1 MTLPMEV
8 LNRLRLGKDVAAR
21 VAPEHPGF
29 LAWVYVYPFL
39 DPDEAFWL
47 QGRIY
52 RTGSGNPIRGYLVR
66 HVEAE
71 PEVVEEFYRADQDDL
86 SRTAVDVIFEVST
99 EEELALALGRWMSD
113 FASLGDPR
121 GAEYWFASGAQLVAS
136 RASKACVRNR
146 EYREIELQPQILTK
160 QKHLVE
166 LSEDCAEYED
176 HRRQLKQ
183 LAESWRRS
191 VRAGGGWHQGTSF
204 RTAARMLGIDETGLI
219 HLIDWGLLTAC
230 EFPEQIRCDGQ
241 PLVLLGDEIHCL
253 LAGESTMDDEP
264 LPVDEIWWRGLV
276 DLEP

>member
-1 MTLPMEV
+1 MTLPMDV
-8 LNRLRLGKDVAAR
+8 LNWLRLGKEVAAR

-66 HVEAE
+66 YVEAE
-71 PEVVEEFYRADQDDL
+71 PEVVAGFYRFDQDDL

-99 EEELALALGRWMSD
+99 EGELALALGRWMSD

-121 GAEYWFASGAQLVAS
+121 GAEYWFASGAQLVRS
-136 RASKACVRNR
+136 RTSEAYERNW
-146 EYREIELQPQILTK
+146 EYRENELQPRILAE
-160 QKHLVE
+160 QKRLAE

-176 HRRQLKQ
+176 QRRQIRQ

-204 RTAARMLGIDETGLI
+204 RTAARMLGVDETGLI

-230 EFPEQIRCDGQ
+230 DFPEHVQRDGQ
-241 PLVLLGDEIHCL
+241 PLVLPDDEIRCL
-253 LAGESTMDDEP
+253 LDGESTMDDEP
-264 LPVDEIWWRGLV
+264 LPADEIWWRGLV